1 MKTSRTP
8 APALQRPRPGG
19 PRSPLGDP
27 LTRHTL
33 RDPLRGAPVQRQID
47 APNLVSLLHEQF
59 ELQQKVKANPGE
71 YTERYT
77 TVGFE
82 HEFAQMEDGPLRG
95 RSHVEV
101 ARSEERMPY
110 TGLPFFLETDAA
122 NALELVSAPLLIET
136 IPHRPIPLPDDVEA
150 LDGLFEAA
158 LTGKTDTNPTFNELV
173 QSFARQ
179 EGLRFTLNDVTLGW
193 ENLSPNMPE
202 PLSADNATVDAET
215 LKAIRLKTSE
225 KNGGVHAQA
234 NFATDAETYLAM
246 EREHR
251 RQRIAAP
258 NANTAALA
266 SFEATIRGELQ
277 GAVDT
282 VRGTLTVSPKLNGFL
297 EVMARN
303 LAGQISIPAIAELAE
318 VNKRAFKTGT
328 IPEKNEDIRSATNPR
343 GDAAPRRGAPQVH
356 PDVLSLSSNVKD
368 TGSTWIKDNL
378 INIGLGM
385 LTSDD
390 WRVVKRLCKH
400 GPLLTALTEERAL
413 PPSFMANGANLDAK
427 HRWAKLIT
435 GALSQIRSHVKQ
447 LRLERATT
455 DTDGLFV
462 GPDER
467 VHFLGHDPKW
477 LAPRQDTFIDGDK
490 VQMPGVWND
499 KRLHVVETRRNLKG
513 SMDLLRR
520 LYGSE
525 IPAKAAP
532 PEVED
537 WDFSTD
543 PPPQDV
549 QGPAPSD
556 AHDAT
561 PSDAVVPPAS
571 SPPERAA
578 SSAQLPPAAS
588 SSGSRPAAPVLG
600 PVELDMEALQGRHPV
615 GEVVRFVYMRG
626 FVVEGRVTGYTT
638 ASAWVHMDD
647 RQTRTV
653 PHLQVVAERILDEQT
668 REPADP
674 GAFAQKVVD
683 LTFPILERSL
693 LP

>member
-1 MKTSRTP
+1 MKTQSQ
-8 APALQRPRPGG
+8 ALQSAALQRLKAAGAPGG
-19 PRSPLGDP
+19 LGDP
-27 LTRHTL
+27 LTRHAL

-47 APNLVSLLHEQF
+47 APNLAGLIHDQYL
-59 ELQQKVKANPGE
+59 LQQDVKANPND
-71 YTERYT
+71 YAERYT

-101 ARSEERMPY
+101 AKSEQTMPY

-136 IPHRPIPLPDDVEA
+136 IPHKPIPLPDDVEA
-150 LDGLFEAA
+150 VDALFQQA
-158 LTGKTDTNPTFNELV
+158 LTDKTDGNPTFNELV
-173 QSFARQ
+173 QSFAQ
-179 EGLRFTLNDVTLGW
+179 EEGLRFTLNDVTLGW

-215 LKAIRLKTSE
+215 LAAIRLKTSE

-234 NFATDAETYLAM
+234 NFATDAETYIAI
-246 EREHR
+246 ERQHR
-251 RQRIAAP
+251 RQRSAAP
-258 NANTAALA
+258 NTNTAALA
-266 SFEATIRGELQ
+266 NFEATIRGELQ

-303 LAGQISIPAIAELAE
+303 LAGQISIPAISELAK
-318 VNKRAFKTGT
+318 VNKRAFQTGT
-328 IPEKNEDIRSATNPR
+328 IPEKNEDIRSATNPN
-343 GDAAPRRGAPQVH
+343 GDAAPRRGAPQLH

-385 LTSDD
+385 LTPDD

-413 PPSFMANGANLDAK
+413 PSAFTGNGANLDAK
-427 HRWAKLIT
+427 HRWAKLISK
-435 GALSQIRSHVKQ
+435 AMSQIRSHVKK

-455 DTDGLFV
+455 NTDRLFV

-477 LAPRQDTFIDGDK
+477 IAPRQDTFIDGEK
-490 VQMPGVWND
+490 VQMPGVWDN

-513 SMDLLRR
+513 SMDLLRG
-520 LYGSE
+520 LYGDQ
-525 IPAKAAP
+525 IPEKGAPP
-532 PEVED
+532 PEVD
-537 WDFSTD
+537 AWDFSTD
-543 PPPQDV
+543 PPPSSNADHDLQAPPSNQD
-549 QGPAPSD
+549 APQQ
-556 AHDAT
+556 
-561 PSDAVVPPAS
+561 P
-571 SPPERAA
+571 
-578 SSAQLPPAAS
+578 SSAPQQ
-588 SSGSRPAAPVLG
+588 AAPVLG
-600 PVELDMEALQGRHPV
+600 PVELDMETLQGRHSV

-647 RQTRTV
+647 RQTQTV
-653 PHLQVVAERILDEQT
+653 PHLQVTADRILDEQT
-668 REPADP
+668 REPAAPD
-674 GAFAQKVVD
+674 AFAQKVVGD
-683 LTFPILERSL
+683 TFPILERSL